1 MSLTFLIVKMA
12 LRLARLVSCAL
23 LCTSAYASDVDVDER
38 RLADKKGG
46 EIDYSDY
53 SGVLVRKDKAV
64 LQFGEAGDVSLY
76 RTGKKA
82 ASFDG
87 SLRMDN
93 GVLQFASTSTAC
105 TSSGAGSVKFNPA
118 LKRLELCN
126 GTHWASLSSG
136 RRLNSGETSDSTGIL
151 TMMKDLMG
159 KMDSMQSSCAT
170 SGGAVW
176 VTRNPLPKVPTNT
189 GGSTIRIIMR
199 NDIRVLKYQCV
210 WSAVASHKLKTISTN
225 AKYADKNQW
234 DCPIPK
240 WPNPSESPFALF
252 LKVREMHG
260 GSSDYAKTAFAHVPF
275 AGAQP
280 LDGKVMITAI
290 APTLKFEQVDFYV
303 KGAETYDVKF
313 SVQDDD
319 HDLLSL
325 KFSSSCSNT
334 KASVVY
340 STPDKSSPSKK
351 LVTFNFKAAGTN
363 WSPITCKLT
372 LKDDSGL
379 SASKEVK
386 LTRVAPKPQCSHY
399 FNEKGFHGGADL
411 SSSTLKSKRI
421 SGGAVNSNFVLKVL
435 IQTGSANFCNSGW
448 RGIFGGGCHTF
459 GLWFNGGLRNERQCG
474 PHPGHSI
481 IPCSKFKASTRYWIQ
496 ITRVGGAGTMTVYSV
511 NGEYGMGSA
520 VAEKK
525 YNIGYASYPNGIQT
539 LARANTG
546 GEIMTGKVFCF
557 DFKST

>member
-1 MSLTFLIVKMA
+1 LS
-12 LRLARLVSCAL
+12 
-23 LCTSAYASDVDVDER
+23 
-38 RLADKKGG
+38 DKK
-46 EIDYSDY
+46 EEKIDYSDY
-53 SGVLVRKDKAV
+53 TGVLVRKEKAM
-64 LQFGEAGDVSLY
+64 LQFGETGDVSLY

-87 SLRMDN
+87 SLRMVN
-93 GVLQFASTSTAC
+93 GVVQFASTSTAC

-118 LKRLELCN
+118 LKRLEFCN

-136 RRLNSGETSDSTGIL
+136 RRLDSGETSDSTGIL
-151 TMMKDLMG
+151 TMMKDMMG
-159 KMDSMQSSCAT
+159 KMDSMQSSCAS

-189 GGSTIRIIMR
+189 GGSSIRIIMR

-210 WSAVASHKLKTISTN
+210 WSNIASHKVKTIATT
-225 AKYADKNQW
+225 AKYKDTNQW

-252 LKVREMHG
+252 LKVREIHG
-260 GSSDYAKTAFAHVPF
+260 GSSDYAKAAFAHVPF

-280 LDGKVMITAI
+280 LDGKVMIKAI
-290 APTLKFEQVDFYV
+290 APTLKFEQVDFDIKNV
-303 KGAETYDVKF
+303 ETYGVKF

-319 HDLLSL
+319 HDLLSM

-334 KASVVY
+334 KAGVVY
-340 STPDKSSPSKK
+340 STPAKSSPSKK
-351 LVTFNFKAAGTN
+351 LATFNFKAAGKN

-372 LKDDSGL
+372 LKDSSGL
-379 SASKEVK
+379 SATKTVK
-386 LTRVAPKPQCSHY
+386 FTRKSPEPQCSHY
-399 FNEKGFHGGADL
+399 WNKNGLNGGGDL
-411 SSSTLKSKRI
+411 SSSALKSKRI
-421 SGGAVNSNFVLKVL
+421 SGSAVNSNFILKVL
-435 IQTGSANFCNSGW
+435 IQTGSGNFCNSGW

-459 GLWFNGGLRNERQCG
+459 GLWFNKGLRNERQCG

-496 ITRVGGAGTMTVYSV
+496 IRRVGGSGTMTVFSV
-511 NGEYGMGSA
+511 NGEYDMGST

-525 YNIGYASYPNGIQT
+525 YNIGYASYSNGIQT
-539 LARANTG
+539 LARASSG
-546 GEIMTGKVFCF
+546 GEVMTGKVFCF